1 MLHVAP
7 IKPKSIDRYR
17 LPDVQLTLVGSTGG
31 GRSRGRLG
39 VVPRREW
46 RILEKRQGG

>member
-17 LPDVQLTLVGSTGG
+17 LPDVQLTLVGRRAEDDPEGG
-31 GRSRGRLG
+31 WG
-39 VVPRREW
+39 VSPAGNGGFSK
-46 RILEKRQGG
+46 KRQGG